1 MNYGIPKKRRRQ
13 CETCINCR
21 SSRKQCD
28 KGNPCRNCDENNRKC
43 LYAKE
48 FPYSELSQEEQA
60 TVLERLLYD
69 ARGKFELLKKCLE
82 QNAVNKFDSQAVIT
96 TAANRHLT
104 RNIRLEA
111 DMYND
116 MRHNT
121 ASRLITVSMPGQP
134 EWCVQDQVYKVA
146 FDRNTRIILLMDE
159 IHKETVPPQP
169 RLLEFSDFSIDLAR
183 AMVSVEEVEM
193 LIALYNDCYSFS
205 SLPDF
210 ISPHFDENGEYDL
223 LLSSVITLMLSHTV
237 NLHQAKLDNHE
248 HLSHAFYY
256 HTKELRDERV
266 VAGIDIMSLHATYN
280 LMLYEAENGYL
291 DEAALSRR
299 YMTVMIEALHADY
312 PTMSVWQQSLL
323 RHLFWAIFTAD
334 ASRHNM
340 QIQQHVICSH
350 YMSVDKQRP
359 SDHCMQLV
367 DKLKEEYIYY
377 RCRLADVVR
386 HIWAVCYGVNV
397 PSVHGSQ
404 IKELENELWAL
415 YNELPAWITSED
427 ALGNIVLETHK
438 GYECYCGDPN
448 MHSRT
453 HPICKRSLVEV
464 WMRRLRYHFLVEWH
478 GTWLY
483 LYQVFLPQPGEI
495 IQLPFI
501 RCLEHGK
508 LMVDVLARW
517 ADDPD
522 FFDCYCYPSLRSLMV
537 ASHIHRYLLQSQFK
551 EIRDKGYELLL
562 ELFTIIRRS
571 NIYHLYKD
579 TTFITSIKAAFD
591 SVRCN
596 YLPSIPDANIH
607 ELPLAA
613 DELDLYMFSAA
624 AS

>member
-1 MNYGIPKKRRRQ
+1 MY
-13 CETCINCR
+13 
-21 SSRKQCD
+21 QCD
-28 KGNPCRNCDENNRKC
+28 KGYPCRNCADNNRKC

-48 FPYSELSQEEQA
+48 FPYSDLPQEEQA
-60 TVLERLLYD
+60 LVLERLLLD

-82 QNAVNKFDSQAVIT
+82 KNAVDKFEPKSVMTA
-96 TAANRHLT
+96 AANRHLT
-104 RNIRLEA
+104 RNIRFGA
-111 DMYND
+111 DIYND
-116 MRHNT
+116 MRRRT
-121 ASRLITVSMPGQP
+121 AARLINVSMPGQP
-134 EWCVQDQVYKVA
+134 EWCVQDKVYKTA
-146 FDRNTRIILLMDE
+146 FDRNTRIILLMKE
-159 IHKETVPPQP
+159 IHKETVPPEP
-169 RLLEFSDFSIDLAR
+169 KLLEFSDFSIDLAS
-183 AMVSVEEVEM
+183 AMVSTEEVEM

-210 ISPHFDENGEYDL
+210 ISPCFGENGEWDL
-223 LLSSVITLMLSHTV
+223 LLSSVLTLMLSHTV
-237 NLHQAKLDNHE
+237 NLHQAKVDNHE
-248 HLSHAFYY
+248 LLSHAFYY
-256 HTKELRDERV
+256 HTKALRDKRV
-266 VAGIDIMSLHATYN
+266 VAGIDIMSLHATFN

-291 DEAALSRR
+291 EEAALSRQ
-299 YMTVMIEALHADY
+299 YMAVMIDALHADY

-340 QIQQHVICSH
+340 QMQDHVICAH
-350 YMSVDKQRP
+350 YMAVDKQKP
-359 SDHCMQLV
+359 SEHCMQMV
-367 DKLKEEYIYY
+367 DKLKEEYIYF

-386 HIWAVCYGVNV
+386 HIWTVCYGVNV

-404 IKELENELWAL
+404 IKELENELWDL
-415 YNELPAWITSED
+415 YHELPAWITCDDE
-427 ALGNIVLETHK
+427 LGNIVLENRK
-438 GYECYCGDPN
+438 GYECFCGDPF

-495 IQLPFI
+495 VQLPFI
-501 RCLEHGK
+501 RCYEHGK

-537 ASHIHRYLLQSQFK
+537 ASHIHRYLLQSKFK

-562 ELFTIIRRS
+562 ALFSIIKRS

-579 TTFITSIKAAFD
+579 TEFIVSIKKAFNNLRYNGLTRVPA
-591 SVRCN
+591 SH
-596 YLPSIPDANIH
+596 IH
-607 ELPLAA
+607 ELPLANE
-613 DELDLYMFSAA
+613 ELDLYMFSAP